1 MAKAE
6 ADDRK
11 FMQQLDSVLA
21 GGRPDPSGLNADE
34 RADLDFASRMLVSR
48 DEPTPEYRLWLRSRL
63 MRRLALETQRAVP
76 VEKEGL
82 LDWLLERRKPVLAS
96 VISLAVLLLIV
107 VTGLWYAGRA
117 GAPMA
122 TAPAS
127 PLPAGDYAVKLPSRI
142 APAGI
147 KFSSEQGLSTAPGT
161 AAVYEL
167 KSRPVSLGSVAGLAD
182 GLGLSGQPELSPD
195 GSRIDVI
202 DTSGEIERRLT
213 VWAASGAVEYTLF
226 DPELL
231 IAGDGAAE
239 LPTRAEA
246 ARTGYN
252 VLLQSGLLPYGYH
265 SFSDVQ
271 GGIRITG
278 GGGYPV
284 QDAKTGQAVEGPA
297 RYWIVDF
304 PCTVNGLEA
313 TGPGAKI
320 EAVIGAGGRV
330 ISLFS
335 YWREATPRYTGRVI
349 SPDEAFRELAEGG
362 GSIDIPVNSSAVVI
376 REVNLKLWM
385 DPPSTKQSL
394 AVPVYEFTGWSLD
407 KNGRVLEGFTAWT
420 EALE

>member
-11 FMQQLDSVLA
+11 FMQQLDSILA
-21 GGRPDPSGLNADE
+21 GGRLDPSGLNSDE
-34 RADLDFASRMLVSR
+34 RADLDFASRMLASR
-48 DEPTPEYRLWLRSRL
+48 DEPSPEYRLWLRSRL
-63 MRRLALETQRAVP
+63 MRRVALETRGALPSAKQ
-76 VEKEGL
+76 GL
-82 LDWLLERRKPVLAS
+82 LDWLFERRKPVLAS

-107 VTGLWYAGRA
+107 VTGVWYTGRA

-122 TAPAS
+122 VVPAS
-127 PLPAGDYAVKLPSRI
+127 PLPAGEYAVNLPSRI
-142 APAGI
+142 VPANI

-167 KSRPVSLGSVAGLAD
+167 KSRPVTPDIAAGLAD
-182 GLGLSGQPELSPD
+182 ELGLSGQPELSAD

-202 DTSGEIERRLT
+202 DTSGEVERRLT
-213 VWAASGAVEYTLF
+213 VWTASGAVEYNVF
-226 DPELL
+226 DPEL
-231 IAGDGAAE
+231 IKPGAGAPE
-239 LPTRAEA
+239 LPNQAEA

-252 VLLQSGLLPYGYH
+252 VLLQSGLLPYGYR
-265 SFSDVQ
+265 SFSDIQ
-271 GGIRITG
+271 GGIRVTG

-284 QDAKTGQAVEGPA
+284 QDEKTGRTVESPA

-304 PCTVNGLEA
+304 PYTVNGLEA

-320 EAVIGAGGRV
+320 EAVIGAGGKV

-335 YWREATPRYTGRVI
+335 YWREATPRYEGRVI

-362 GSIDIPVNSSAVVI
+362 GSIDIPVNSSAVVV
-376 REVNLKLWM
+376 RQVNLKLWM

-420 EALE
+420 EALD